1 MRNDLADQ
9 MESYQRIHFYLSL
22 TWKGC
27 PKQQKRL
34 APGYVHTFKEN
45 PYQIQQTIKSF
56 KKEFSKLSNLIF
68 LRFSSP
74 FELVTY
80 HNGVAKASVD
90 PLKNTSDIFGLD
102 NFEVF

>member
-1 MRNDLADQ
+1 MVWLIRWRDIREYISISASPGKVVPNN
-9 MESYQRIHFYLSL
+9 
-22 TWKGC
+22 
-27 PKQQKRL
+27 KRDWL
-34 APGYVHTFKEN
+34 QGMCIPSKKN
-45 PYQIQQTIKSF
+45 PYQIQQKIKSF

-90 PLKNTSDIFGLD
+90 PLKNTSNIF
-102 NFEVF
+102 